1 MPFDAQFSAGASA
14 SASAGV
20 GASASASASASLGLG
35 ERGSHSS
42 GAQAQGRDV
51 AENLLP
57 PLVPFRFHV
66 RFRQAS
72 DGAQQGNEVDICSG
86 AFAECTGLEATME
99 PKQIRAGGMNY
110 GSAQRVGQVSF
121 ATVILKRG
129 MTSTRHLWKWFQMVS
144 GGAYATRMDV
154 EIDVQNAAGETV
166 LTWGLSQCLP
176 VKFKAADLNAKGTEV
191 AVEELHLVHEGLSL
205 VTPGG

>member
-1 MPFDAQFSAGASA
+1 MPFDAQFSAGTSA